1 MSLLN
6 VFDIAGSSMSAQSV
20 RLNVTS
26 SNLANAQ
33 SVGGKEEDTYHSR
46 SPVFS
51 AVMQSLGRN
60 SASVGVKVVGIYDDP
75 GKLEQQY
82 QPNNPL
88 ANEDGYVFL
97 PNVNMVDEMAN
108 MISASRSYQSSVEVL
123 NTSKQMILA
132 TLRMGQ

>member
-1 MSLLN
+1 MSLLD

-33 SVGGKEEDTYHSR
+33 SMGGTEENTYR
-46 SPVFS
+46 ARNPVFS
-51 AVMQSLGRN
+51 AVMQSLQRD
-60 SASVGVKVVGIYDDP
+60 SANVGVKVVGIYEDP

-88 ANEDGYVFL
+88 ANEEGYVFL

-123 NTSKQMILA
+123 NTSKEMVLA

>member
-1 MSLLN
+1 MSLLD
-6 VFDIAGSSMSAQSV
+6 VFDIAGSAMSAQSV

-33 SVGGKEEDTYHSR
+33 SVGGDEGSTYHAR
-46 SPVFS
+46 HPVFS
-51 AVMQSLGRN
+51 AVMQSLRGN
-60 SASVGVKVVGIYDDP
+60 AASIGVRIDGVYESQD
-75 GKLEQQY
+75 KLEQQY

-88 ANEDGYVFL
+88 ANEEGYVFL

-108 MISASRSYQSSVEVL
+108 MISASRSYQSNVEVL